1 MLVFT
6 NVLRQR
12 IRAPWVPVWVIAL
25 MEGPGAR
32 YCRFCELL
40 GSRWGTSR
48 CQTWYRAVKNY
59 NACLEFGLAFRAV
72 LNDCF
77 YSKEHKWSSPGP
89 YCRPSYY
96 LTQGP
101 TSYQSGYQCE
111 RGPLVWRRCW
121 IKPPHSD
128 RFRCPN
134 FHFGL
139 SACSGEIA
147 GWEDVQLSMPSRTTQ
162 FFQLSSSIVDICSR

>member
-1 MLVFT
+1 MNTGSVSVEQCGLWQDSCKEMRESRTAGSFGKTWCQESELISKSMSLPRQRGEQDTVCVADATWSRREVMWRWYLTLRGVIECPSFT

-59 NACLEFGLAFRAV
+59 NACLEFGLTFRAV

-77 YSKEHKWSSPGP
+77 Y
-89 YCRPSYY
+89 
-96 LTQGP
+96 
-101 TSYQSGYQCE
+101 
-111 RGPLVWRRCW
+111 
-121 IKPPHSD
+121 
-128 RFRCPN
+128 
-134 FHFGL
+134 
-139 SACSGEIA
+139 
-147 GWEDVQLSMPSRTTQ
+147 
-162 FFQLSSSIVDICSR
+162 